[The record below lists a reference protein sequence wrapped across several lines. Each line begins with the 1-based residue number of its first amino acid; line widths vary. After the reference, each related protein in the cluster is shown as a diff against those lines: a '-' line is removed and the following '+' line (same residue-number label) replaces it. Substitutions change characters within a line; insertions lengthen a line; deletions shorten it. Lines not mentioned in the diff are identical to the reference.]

1 MGHKVTCNQ
10 ENENTQSADV
20 EAANCPRGDLGTK
33 IIRILLEDA
42 YRMDIKG
49 KRKEEDSTRVG
60 NVMGSR
66 VGGMGKKH
74 NQSIRCSNYQ
84 HQTSAVLCNSG

>member
-42 YRMDIKG
+42 YRIDIKG
-49 KRKEEDSTRVG
+49 KRKDLQKGFSLAAHLLGFLNFDRLSVEYSLYLF
-60 NVMGSR
+60 SYLYY
-66 VGGMGKKH
+66 
-74 NQSIRCSNYQ
+74 C
-84 HQTSAVLCNSG
+84 